1 MSLADGATVPGG
13 PRSGTPGRA
22 VAAVIGVDLAGQRPA
37 GADRAVVKGQSV
49 AERTHRRL
57 SSFSAPEA
65 KEAVAGDEKARLG
78 LGYVAAEDDVAVIDE
93 AICEPLSRVARRQRW
108 STLTTLE
115 ELNGAP
121 AFVPL
126 VSR

>member
-1 MSLADGATVPGG
+1 VSLADGATVPGG

-37 GADRAVVKGQSV
+37 GTDRAVAEGRSV

-78 LGYVAAEDDVAVIDE
+78 LGYVAAEDDVAVTDE
-93 AICEPLSRVARRQRW
+93 ASCEPASGVAGRQRW
-108 STLTTLE
+108 SRLTTLE

>member
-1 MSLADGATVPGG
+1 
-13 PRSGTPGRA
+13 

-37 GADRAVVKGQSV
+37 VADRAVVKGQSV